1 MSADNRRKL
10 TTFLVVRNHSG
21 PQYDPS
27 RPVQEQSD
35 WPAHVS
41 FMNELDEV
49 GFIVVGGPLAGE
61 RRTVLVV
68 QAESEQAVRDTLARD
83 PWSETHLEIDTI
95 EAWSIRLGS
104 L

>member
-1 MSADNRRKL
+1 M

-21 PQYDPS
+21 PQYDPARS
-27 RPVQEQSD
+27 LQEQSD

-41 FMNELDEV
+41 FMNGLENA

-68 QAESEQAVRDTLARD
+68 EAESEQAVRDTLARD
-83 PWSETHLEIDTI
+83 PWSETHLRIDTI
-95 EAWSIRLGS
+95 ESWLIRLGS

>member
-1 MSADNRRKL
+1 M

-21 PQYDPS
+21 PQYDPARS
-27 RPVQEQSD
+27 LPEQSD

-41 FMNELDEV
+41 FMNELEAA

-68 QAESEQAVRDTLARD
+68 EAESEHAVRDTLARD
-83 PWSETHLEIDTI
+83 PWSETHLQIDTI